1 MNRPDTVLYNGAIHT
16 MEDEVPLASAVALS
30 GDRIAALAND
40 ALGGDRLRGALAP
53 GGRAVDLR
61 GRTVMPGMIDAHL
74 HFVEYSLRLQQ
85 VDIYELPSLE
95 QTLDRVAAHAAM
107 LGPGRWIRGGGWNCN
122 LWGEGAFP
130 SRHDL
135 DRVTPD
141 HPAALSS
148 KDGHSLWVNTR
159 AMQLAGLSAQTQDV
173 PGGSMCRDA
182 EGIPTGILQENA
194 MGLVYDVVE
203 RPSHAEMVNACR
215 RGLDQA
221 HRAGLTGIHDCE
233 GAAALRVFQELA
245 QNDELTLRVLAHIP
259 AKSLHAAIE
268 LGVRDGLGNEWVR
281 LAGIKAFVDGSLGSR
296 SAWMLEPYEGCPGN
310 CGIPTTTKEALGE
323 LVRGA
328 NAAGLS
334 AAVHAIG
341 DAANRAALDA
351 IAMAGS
357 AIAAARGAA
366 NRAGRD
372 ASSRPLRNRIEHVQ
386 LLHPDD
392 IPRLAALGVIASG
405 QPIHATADIDLVE
418 RYWGA
423 RGATSY
429 AWRSLLEAG
438 TVLAFGS
445 DAPVESISPLAGI
458 HAAVTRRRADGYP
471 GPQGW
476 HPEQS
481 LTVRQ
486 AVRAYTMGPAY
497 ASGEE
502 RLKGS
507 LRAGKLADLVV
518 LDRDIFGI
526 DPMEI
531 LQAQVVATMVGGQFV
546 YQSEAL

>member
-16 MEDEVPLASAVALS
+16 MEAEMPLASAVALS
-30 GDRIAALAND
+30 GDRIAALTSD
-40 ALGGDRLRGALAP
+40 ALGGDRLREALAP
-53 GGRAVDLR
+53 GGRAINLR
-61 GRTVMPGMIDAHL
+61 GRTVIPGLVDAHL
-74 HFVEYSLRLQQ
+74 HFVEYSLRLEQ

-95 QTLDRVAAHAAM
+95 QTLDRVAAHAAT
-107 LGPGRWIRGGGWNCN
+107 LRPGQWIRGGGWNCN

-141 HPAALSS
+141 HPVALSS

-159 AMQLAGLSAQTQDV
+159 AMQLAGLTAQTPDV
-173 PGGSMCRDA
+173 PGGSIYRDA
-182 EGIPTGILQENA
+182 EGIPTGILQEHA
-194 MGLVYDVVE
+194 MGLVYDVIE
-203 RPSHAEMVNACR
+203 RPSHAEMLDACR
-215 RGLDQA
+215 HGLGRA

-233 GAAALRVFQELA
+233 GAAALRVFQKLA
-245 QNDELTLRVLAHIP
+245 QDGELTLRVLAHIP
-259 AKSLHAAIE
+259 AESLDAAIE

-296 SAWMLEPYEGCPGN
+296 SAWMLEPYEGSPGN
-310 CGIPTTTKEALGE
+310 CGIPTTTEEALGE
-323 LVRGA
+323 LVRKA
-328 NAAGLS
+328 NGAGLS
-334 AAVHAIG
+334 VAVHAIG
-341 DAANRAALDA
+341 DAANRAVLDA
-351 IAMAGS
+351 VAVADT
-357 AIAAARGAA
+357 ATARGAA
-366 NRAGRD
+366 AL
-372 ASSRPLRNRIEHVQ
+372 PVRNRVEHAQ

-392 IPRLAALGVIASG
+392 VPRLAALGVIASG

-458 HAAVTRRRADGYP
+458 HAAVTRRRANGYP

-481 LTVRQ
+481 LTVGQ
-486 AVRAYTMGPAY
+486 AVRAYTMGAAY
-497 ASGEE
+497 AGGEE

-518 LDRDIFGI
+518 LDRDIFSI
-526 DPMEI
+526 DPMEV
-531 LQAQVVATMVGGQFV
+531 LQAQVVATMVGGRFV